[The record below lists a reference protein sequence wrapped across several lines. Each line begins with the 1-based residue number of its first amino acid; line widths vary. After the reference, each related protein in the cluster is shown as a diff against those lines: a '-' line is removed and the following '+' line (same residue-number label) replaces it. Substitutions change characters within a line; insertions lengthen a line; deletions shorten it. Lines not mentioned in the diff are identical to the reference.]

1 MAILVAAVLPLV
13 SADMQRRK
21 EEELVFR
28 GLQYAEGVRV
38 FRRKFGRYPAS
49 LKEMLEIRPR
59 VLRQL
64 WKDPM
69 TGQVDWVVVGPTL
82 AVGVQRTPVPGA
94 NAPAPTPTPT
104 PGPFGS
110 GGPADGGGPGS
121 ALVPVF
127 GVHSRVAKKGF
138 RLFEGRE
145 NYSDWIFTEQ
155 TIGASTGP
163 SGAVTP
169 GGLPGP
175 GILPPG
181 GGSGGPSPRIGGN

>member
-13 SADMQRRK
+13 SAEMQRRK
-21 EEELVFR
+21 EDELIFR

-69 TGQVDWVVVGPTL
+69 TGQVDWVVVGPTM
-82 AVGVQRTPVPGA
+82 AVGATVRTPVPGGGA
-94 NAPAPTPTPT
+94 APTPTPT
-104 PGPFGS
+104 PGPFGA

-138 RLFEGRE
+138 RLFDGRE
-145 NYSDWIFTEQ
+145 NYSDWVFTEQ
-155 TIGASTGP
+155 TIGVTAGA

-181 GGSGGPSPRIGGN
+181 GGPGGPPPRTGGN